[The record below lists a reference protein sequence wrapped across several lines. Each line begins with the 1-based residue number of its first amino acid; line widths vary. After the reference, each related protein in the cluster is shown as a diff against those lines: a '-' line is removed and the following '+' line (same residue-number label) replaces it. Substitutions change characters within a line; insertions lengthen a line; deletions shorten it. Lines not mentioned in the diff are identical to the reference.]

1 VIVLGAR
8 LVLAVHA
15 LLGPTRTA
23 GDISD
28 RLYRVLSLKGF
39 LASAFQQV
47 APMSLPL
54 LPFEHS
60 LPQIHRALL
69 LAAHDLPQL

>member
-1 VIVLGAR
+1 M
-8 LVLAVHA
+8 
-15 LLGPTRTA
+15 
-23 GDISD
+23 
-28 RLYRVLSLKGF
+28 KGL
-39 LASAFQQV
+39 LASSFQQV

-69 LAAHDLPQL
+69 LGAHDLPQL

>member
-1 VIVLGAR
+1 M
-8 LVLAVHA
+8 
-15 LLGPTRTA
+15 
-23 GDISD
+23 
-28 RLYRVLSLKGF
+28 KGL
-39 LASAFQQV
+39 LASPFQQV